1 MINIAMPKLAVGG
14 IRDLRSKTEEVQ
26 KKVEESKDSD
36 GRVFASLSE
45 LNEGANKGKMV
56 LLKLLISAIRTDN
69 PPA

>member
-1 MINIAMPKLAVGG
+1 MKPKKLKALAGK
-14 IRDLRSKTEEVQ
+14 LPMEEVQ